1 MKTKKSMDTST
12 TVTTIKKPSWVVII
26 VFSDLTLKQIY
37 KKLLVYTD
45 SSNDIGDKTMHI
57 DYYHNKQQNEIVQTN
72 RSIILIMR
80 YIFDRY
86 KDSSFKSENKN
97 DSKFSIS
104 EFEIKNF
111 NKPRKNQ
118 FYNIFIQLP
127 DELSVKQCRDRISKK
142 LQEIVNFGV
151 LTRKDYEIKI
161 PVENNNINIHY
172 RRAYINLSDSLR
184 PDIKIIT
191 YVLIKNTNWYI
202 PVEAGANSPRDVEI
216 KITRLVSDWSNKR
229 KR

>member
-1 MKTKKSMDTST
+1 MDTST
-12 TVTTIKKPSWVVII
+12 RITRIKKPSWVVII

-37 KKLLVYTD
+37 KKLLIYSD

-72 RSIILIMR
+72 RSIILVMR

-86 KDSSFKSENKN
+86 KGFKKGPSLTSATNKKN
-97 DSKFSIS
+97 VSNFSIS
-104 EFEIKNF
+104 EFEIKKF

-142 LQEIVNFGV
+142 MQEIVNFGV
-151 LTRKDYEIKI
+151 LTKKDYEIKI
-161 PVENNNINIHY
+161 PIDNNNTNIHY
-172 RRAYINLSDSLR
+172 RRAYINLSESLNT
-184 PDIKIIT
+184 DIKVIT

-202 PVEAGANSPRDVEI
+202 PVEAGSNSPRDVEI
-216 KITRLVSDWSNKR
+216 KITRLVSDWSNKK

>member
-1 MKTKKSMDTST
+1 MESKKSMDTST
-12 TVTTIKKPSWVVII
+12 TITTKIKPSWVVII

-37 KKLLVYTD
+37 KKLLIYTD

-57 DYYHNKQQNEIVQTN
+57 DYYHNKQKNETIQTN
-72 RSIILIMR
+72 RSIILVMR

-86 KDSSFKSENKN
+86 KDFSSSENKN
-97 DSKFSIS
+97 DTKFSIS

-118 FYNIFIQLP
+118 FYNVFIQLP
-127 DELSVKQCRDRISKK
+127 EELSVKQCRDRINKMM
-142 LQEIVNFGV
+142 QEIVNFGV
-151 LTRKDYEIKI
+151 LTKKDFEIKI
-161 PVENNNINIHY
+161 PVENNNKDIHY
-172 RRAYINLSDSLR
+172 RRAYINFSESLN
-184 PDIKIIT
+184 PEIKILT

-202 PVEAGANSPRDVEI
+202 PVKTGFNSPRDMEI
-216 KITRLVSDWSNKR
+216 KITRLISDWSNKR